1 MQRIGLFGGSF
12 NPIHN
17 GHLHLAKAAKEGLEL
32 DRVVLIPANVSPFKQ
47 QQPDM
52 ASGADRL
59 AMCRLAA
66 EELPFCTVDSCE
78 LERSGVSYTVDT
90 VRLFRQRYPNAELV
104 LLVGSDMFLAF
115 QHWHCWQEILQTAA
129 LGVVSRMDGDLAQ
142 LKAQQAFLLQYGKI
156 FLCDAPVYTVSS
168 TKIRENR
175 KNHTDFSC
183 YLPQKVVQYIVS
195 HNLYNS

>member
-1 MQRIGLFGGSF
+1 
-12 NPIHN
+12 
-17 GHLHLAKAAKEGLEL
+17 
-32 DRVVLIPANVSPFKQ
+32 
-47 QQPDM
+47 M

-66 EELPFCTVDSCE
+66 ETLPFCEVDSCE

-90 VRLFRQRYPNAELV
+90 VRLFRERYPEAELV
-104 LLVGSDMFLAF
+104 LLVGSDMFLSF
-115 QHWHCWQEILQTAA
+115 TWWHCWQEILEMAA
-129 LGVVSRMDGDLAQ
+129 LGVVSRMTGDLEQ
-142 LKAQQAFLLQYGKI
+142 LRRQQAFLLQYGKI
-156 FLCDAPVYTVSS
+156 FLCDVPVYTVSS

-195 HNLYNS
+195 HNLYD

>member
-17 GHLHLAKAAKEGLEL
+17 GHLHLAKAAKEGLGL
-32 DRVVLIPANVSPFKQ
+32 DKVVLIPANVSPFKQ
-47 QQPDM
+47 DAPGM

-66 EELPFCTVDSCE
+66 ETLSFCEVDSCE

-90 VRLFRQRYPNAELV
+90 VRLFRERYPEAELV
-104 LLVGSDMFLAF
+104 LLVGSDMFLSF
-115 QHWHCWQEILQTAA
+115 PKWHCWQEILEMAA
-129 LGVVSRMDGDLAQ
+129 LGVVSRMDGDMAELEAQ
-142 LKAQQAFLLQYGKI
+142 RAFLLQYGKI
-156 FLCDAPVYTVSS
+156 FLCDVPVYTVSS

-195 HNLYNS
+195 HNLYD